1 MLDWRKGWNDFAHDV
16 INVSVKDDLVE
27 RLAIGKETYGPDF
40 VGNPLEH
47 LWEECCD
54 ALIYA
59 SAARVERD
67 AHMDLLKQALNCI
80 RDLREYLPKPMT
92 IMEMAR
98 LRPEEQSLRND
109 ADKTIN
115 ALELAVGGTEG

>member
-16 INVSVKDDLVE
+16 INVSVKDDLAE

-67 AHMDLLKQALNCI
+67 AHMDLLKQTLNCI
-80 RDLREYLPKPMT
+80 RDLREYLPDPKS
-92 IMEMAR
+92 IMELQR
-98 LRPEEQSLRND
+98 LHSKERTMRDDVN
-109 ADKTIN
+109 KTIN
-115 ALELAVGGTEG
+115 ALEKVINGTE